1 MGYKSIHG
9 IMPITALEQPQAIE
23 TLRIA
28 LFGEKLSY
36 EIDPF

>member
-9 IMPITALEQPQAIE
+9 IMPITALETPQTE

-36 EIDPF
+36 EMDPF